1 MERKALVIGGGIA
14 GIKAAQ
20 KIAAG
25 GVPVVLVEKEAQLGG
40 HMRDLSMTF
49 PRLQDAGLMLR
60 QELDAVEADP
70 RVSILTGF
78 QLKELNGQAGNFE
91 AVLEGPNGS
100 HRETVSAVV
109 VATGFRYFEPSAYTE
124 YGYARVKSVL
134 TSLELEKILQK
145 GQLSQYLGDAA
156 ARPVVALVHCV
167 GSRDRAKGYRYCS
180 KICCSYCAK
189 EAILIKQQIPKAQVF
204 VFYIDI
210 RALGKGYEELV
221 RSAIEEYGVRY
232 IRGRVAKVVPNG
244 DKLTVRAED
253 SLIGNPVELE
263 ADLVVLA
270 SAMEPGPDSRQ
281 LAQKLDLAVDE
292 YGFFQEADYNTEPV
306 RSSRPGIYLA
316 GSCLAPMEISQAV
329 AQAGSAAAEVLGYL
343 AGQK

>member
-1 MERKALVIGGGIA
+1 MERKALIIGGGIA

-25 GVPVVLVEKEAQLGG
+25 GVPVVLVEKESQLGG
-40 HMRDLSMTF
+40 HMRDISMTF
-49 PRLQDAGLMLR
+49 PRLQDAQAMLK
-60 QELDAVEADP
+60 QELESVQADP
-70 RVSILTGF
+70 QVAILTGF
-78 QLKELNGQAGNFE
+78 KLKQLSGQAGNFE
-91 AVLEGPNGS
+91 AVLEGPDGT
-100 HRETVSAVV
+100 RKETVGAVV
-109 VATGFRYFEPSAYTE
+109 VATGFKYFEPTAYTE
-124 YGYARVKSVL
+124 YGYGRLKSVI
-134 TSLELEKILQK
+134 TSLELERLLQT
-145 GQLSQYLGDAA
+145 GQLPQYLGAGS
-156 ARPVVALVHCV
+156 RPVVALVHCV

-189 EAILIKQQIPKAQVF
+189 EAILIKQQIPEAQVF

-232 IRGRVAKVVPNG
+232 IRGRVAKVVPNRG
-244 DKLTVRAED
+244 KLTVRAED

-270 SAMEPGPDSRQ
+270 SAMEPGSDSRQ
-281 LAQKLDLAVDE
+281 LAEMLDLACDE
-292 YGFFQEADYNTEPV
+292 YGFFQEADYNTQPV